1 MLTKLT
7 KTLLLNLLALVLL
20 PHGVAVGQKPCSYDA
35 AAAVPCPAV
44 SQSNVV
50 KVPAPANLDL
60 TELQKARLD
69 AARQEVFRW
78 QDKMQEAAQK
88 FVAICNEAGKENHW
102 PEVQCGLNDLKV
114 TPVPPPS
121 PQPPAKAGE
130 KP

>member
-20 PHGVAVGQKPCSYDA
+20 PHGVAVGQGK
-35 AAAVPCPAV
+35 
-44 SQSNVV
+44 VV
-50 KVPAPANLDL
+50 KVPVPANDHNPEVKALERRPNLEL

-88 FVAICNEAGKENHW
+88 FVAICNEAGKDNHW
-102 PEVQCGLNDLKV
+102 PAVQCGLNDLVV
-114 TPVPPPS
+114 TPVPIAPAA
-121 PQPPAKAGE
+121 PAKPAD
-130 KP
+130 K